1 MGKILGWI
9 TGIKL
14 PSAGT
19 VIVVVA
25 VLTVLGGLVAVG
37 ILSYS
42 YAERGSRIEKL
53 EGDIASWENEKK
65 IWIREQLAL
74 MDERDSLVAAFDS
87 AQAAAR
93 EDSVNYAKR
102 ETQMQL
108 TIRDVR
114 KKAADDKA
122 VLVADR
128 DYWKDYADKLESG
141 DYEVKMGVWPFRG
154 KKLVKKSPPA
164 GMP

>member
-19 VIVVVA
+19 LIVVVA
-25 VLTVLGGLVAVG
+25 VLAVVGGLAGVG

-53 EGDIASWENEKK
+53 KGEIATWENEKK
-65 IWIREQLAL
+65 IWIREQMAL
-74 MDERDSLVAAFDS
+74 MDVQDSLVNKVEMVLDS
-87 AQAAAR
+87 ARTDR
-93 EDSVNYAKR
+93 ENYAQR
-102 ETQMQL
+102 EAQMQM
-108 TIRDVR
+108 TIRQVL
-114 KKAADDKA
+114 KKSADDKA
-122 VLVADR
+122 KLVADR
-128 DYWKDYADKLESG
+128 DYWKDYAEKLESG

-154 KKLVKKSPPA
+154 KKLVKKKESLE
-164 GMP
+164 